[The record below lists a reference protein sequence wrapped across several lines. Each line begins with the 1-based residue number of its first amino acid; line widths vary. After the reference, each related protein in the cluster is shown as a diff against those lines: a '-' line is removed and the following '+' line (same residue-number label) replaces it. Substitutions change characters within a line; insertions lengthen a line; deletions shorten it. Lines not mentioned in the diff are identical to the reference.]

1 MHILHKKNFSKLGLD
16 TRVPDETLER
26 DTKPLLGDEG
36 RTRKD
41 DLTAAADAAFSD
53 RLKRDIKNG

>member
-1 MHILHKKNFSKLGLD
+1 MHIMHKKNFSKLGLD

-26 DTKPLLGDEG
+26 NTKPLLGGEG
-36 RTRKD
+36 RARKD
-41 DLTAAADAAFSD
+41 DLKAVADAAFSA